1 MHISGGLAGR
11 SSSVALTAMLDTLDN
26 RLFGSRYRHVVN
38 LSTEQSVHHV
48 VCPAPLTQKF
58 YWAVMG
64 LYWHDIIFDE

>member
-1 MHISGGLAGR
+1 
-11 SSSVALTAMLDTLDN
+11 MLDTLDN

-64 LYWHDIIFDE
+64 TVLARLIFDE